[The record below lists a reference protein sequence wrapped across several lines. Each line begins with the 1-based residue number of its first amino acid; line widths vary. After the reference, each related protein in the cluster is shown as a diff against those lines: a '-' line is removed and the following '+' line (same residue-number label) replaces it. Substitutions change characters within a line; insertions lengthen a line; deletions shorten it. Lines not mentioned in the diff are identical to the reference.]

1 MPIVPLAA
9 DHAVDA
15 ARLHIDG
22 QPGTFLTRLGP
33 EVLTVLYRA
42 LSQSP
47 VGFGF
52 ADLTPGDL
60 TPGPSLSFGKLQ
72 SAERGDSSNIDN
84 SHLHR
89 ALANSQQLTASSHIT
104 GFISATTSVGRLFA
118 EMGTRRLPQFL
129 PPLVTRFVREPGL
142 LLLSAQTVLYPFFAA
157 GDVADDAVKSRGK
170 RAELLSIMVEPG
182 QRGRGTGTALL
193 HALVDECAHRG
204 VDTLDVTVDAANA
217 GARRFYE
224 RHGFAYDREFTL
236 YGRAMCLYRKD
247 VMRDV

>member
-1 MPIVPLAA
+1 MPIVPLDPAHAA
-9 DHAVDA
+9 AA

-33 EVLTVLYRA
+33 DVLTVLYRA
-42 LSQSP
+42 LPRSP

-52 ADLTPGDL
+52 ADP
-60 TPGPSLSFGKLQ
+60 TPGPSPL
-72 SAERGDSSNIDN
+72 AERGDSSNIDN

-89 ALANSQQLTASSHIT
+89 ALANSQQLAASSHIT
-104 GFISATTSVGRLFA
+104 GFISATTSIGRLFA

-157 GDVADDAVKSRGK
+157 GDAADDAAKSRGK
-170 RAELLSIMVEPG
+170 SAELLSIMVEPG

-193 HALVDECAHRG
+193 HALVAECRQRG
-204 VDTLDVTVDAANA
+204 IDTLDVTVDAGNA

-224 RHGFAYDREFTL
+224 RHGFAYDREFKL
-236 YGRAMCLYRKD
+236 YGRAMSLYKKEIEKGDSDRG
-247 VMRDV
+247 

>member
-9 DHAVDA
+9 DHAAAA

-22 QPGTFLTRLGP
+22 QPDTFLTRLGP

-42 LSQSP
+42 LPQSP

-52 ADLTPGDL
+52 ADLTPG
-60 TPGPSLSFGKLQ
+60 PSLSFDKLQ

-104 GFISATTSVGRLFA
+104 GFISATTSIGRLFA

-129 PPLVTRFVREPGL
+129 PPLVTRFVREPRL
-142 LLLSAQTVLYPFFAA
+142 LLLSAQTVLYPLLAA
-157 GDVADDAVKSRGK
+157 GNGPGDSVSSPGNS
-170 RAELLSIMVEPG
+170 AELLSIMVEPG
-182 QRGRGTGTALL
+182 QRGRGVGAALL
-193 HALVDECAHRG
+193 HALVDECRQRDID
-204 VDTLDVTVDAANA
+204 VLDVTVDAGNA

-224 RHGFAYDREFTL
+224 RHGFAYDREFRL
-236 YGRAMCLYRKD
+236 YGRAMCLYQRKIEKGD
-247 VMRDV
+247 RNRE